1 MADPAD
7 ITPQLTTDAQRPR
20 RVRTETGE
28 IERHSLPDQ
37 IMAAKFL
44 LGQAA
49 AKLPKKGIRF
59 SKFIPP
65 TINGQVQGGAGSGTS
80 DGGSFF

>member
-20 RVRTETGE
+20 RARTETAE
-28 IERHSLPDQ
+28 VERHSLPDQ
-37 IMAAKFL
+37 IAAAKFL

-49 AKLPKKGIRF
+49 RLQPKKGIQF

-65 TINGQVQGGAGSGTS
+65 TINGQVTGGAGSGAI
-80 DGGSFF
+80 DGGTFY